1 MAWCV
6 QRSDRALSATV
17 LIKGVLGE
25 SVDFLI
31 LFSRLTVM
39 RPADVSQ
46 TEYHEVSEKLDITPW
61 RLLGQNS
68 VK

>member
-1 MAWCV
+1 
-6 QRSDRALSATV
+6 
-17 LIKGVLGE
+17 LGE

-61 RLLGQNS
+61 RLSGQNS

>member
-1 MAWCV
+1 MKWRVEQSA
-6 QRSDRALSATV
+6 RALFATV
-17 LIKGVLGE
+17 LTTGVLGE

-39 RPADVSQ
+39 WPRDVSQ
-46 TEYHEVSEKLDITPW
+46 TGYHEVSEKLDITPW
-61 RLLGQNS
+61 RLSGQNS